1 MRSLHRNE
9 RLVYYARRVGETTDR
24 DEYGNETGET
34 TPIYGDP
41 IPLRCNISAA
51 TGVEVV
57 QTFGNFTD
65 YNRVICLSG
74 TECPLDETCVVWFGA
89 SPTDPYNHIVVR
101 KADTK
106 NCVLYALREVR
117 VT

>member
-1 MRSLHRNE
+1 MRDLQRNK
-9 RLVYYARRVGETTDR
+9 RLVYYARQIGKTVEV

-34 TPIYGDP
+34 TPNYSEP
-41 IPLRCNISAA
+41 IPLYCNISAA

-57 QTFGNFTD
+57 QPFGNFTD
-65 YNRVICLSG
+65 YNRVICLSD
-74 TECPLDETCVVWFGA
+74 TKCPMDENCVVWFGV
-89 SPTDPYNHIVVR
+89 SPADPYNHIIVR